1 MTAMHKSHLK
11 SIEKLVQN
19 EMAEKM
25 GRNINNARVAAGV
38 SGAFAHNHANYH
50 VMGQQGI
57 VEVLTQSRSDN

>member
-25 GRNINNARVAAGV
+25 GRNTNNARVACGV
-38 SGAFAHNHANYH
+38 SGAFVGNHGNYQIS
-50 VMGQQGI
+50 G
-57 VEVLTQSRSDN
+57 